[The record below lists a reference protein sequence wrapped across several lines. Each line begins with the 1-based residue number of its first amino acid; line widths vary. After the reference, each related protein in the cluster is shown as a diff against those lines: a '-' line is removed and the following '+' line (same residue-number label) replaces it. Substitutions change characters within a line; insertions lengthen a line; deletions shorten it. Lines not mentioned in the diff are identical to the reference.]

1 MIVTSPSYLLDNT
14 YRYGENEYIHHMD
27 LYRLPIGY
35 KEMGILGIPG
45 IYSSALCIVE
55 WPNRLE
61 SKFIPESYLGINITI
76 PAANVDVSNVPLF
89 SQMVAKD
96 SIVSP
101 NSNTDANDEPFYNR
115 IIATNNLGI
124 DEDSEG
130 EVDFEDFEP
139 AIEQQRILHFAFVG
153 KKWTEKECAL
163 RELLG
168 Y

>member
-1 MIVTSPSYLLDNT
+1 
-14 YRYGENEYIHHMD
+14 MD

-45 IYSSALCIVE
+45 IFSSALCIVE

-61 SKFIPESYLGINITI
+61 SKFMPESYLGINITV
-76 PAANVDVSNVPLF
+76 PTADVDMSNVPLF
-89 SQMVAKD
+89 SQTVSKE
-96 SIVSP
+96 SIASP
-101 NSNTDANDEPFYNR
+101 NYNTDEPFYNR
-115 IIATNNLGI
+115 NTLTTKNLGI

-139 AIEQQRILHFAFVG
+139 AIEQPRILHFTFIG